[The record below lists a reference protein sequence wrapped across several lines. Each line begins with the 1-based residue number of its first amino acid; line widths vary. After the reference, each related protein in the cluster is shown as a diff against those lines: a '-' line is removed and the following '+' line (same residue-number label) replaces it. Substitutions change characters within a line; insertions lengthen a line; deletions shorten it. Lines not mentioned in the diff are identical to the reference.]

1 MLNLKLPFSKRAKRI
16 EARVAIAA
24 IATTSHL
31 HWAAAL
37 AASLAAAHPD
47 AERVLLW
54 VDAPAGV
61 PLESVARELGYRS
74 MLVPQE
80 LVGAERLAGMKA
92 RYSVSELCFAL
103 KPSLLSKMLDS
114 GYASAIYL
122 DTDVFVYRGLA
133 PVFEAFAGN
142 SIALT
147 PHITEPLPEDDR
159 LPRNLTILRA
169 GAFNLGFIGV
179 RNTPEA
185 RRFLDWWAARVSR
198 YGYVDPVRGWGGDQ
212 KWCDM
217 VPALFDDVAILRN
230 PGYNVAYWN
239 MPSRPLSPVEGKW
252 FAGGEPLVFFHFSG
266 FDPKHPDVLSRF
278 QDRID
283 PSVDPHLSQLL
294 ADYAAKMHDCAG
306 LVADV
311 LRPIGMLP
319 SAEPASCGSPS
330 LPGVDDMLAF
340 PLDESVYAS
349 SVEVSPREVFAE
361 PGESVILKAEIRNR
375 GDMPLWIAAHSDGT
389 HGVGLTFHL
398 LRGTG
403 EVLAYDNPR
412 WYYPDPV
419 PAGETAIVDFVYRV
433 PNDCGHFVLEFDLVH
448 DGFRWFHPNI
458 DDAARVEILA
468 GVHRGAK

>member
-1 MLNLKLPFSKRAKRI
+1 
-16 EARVAIAA
+16 
-24 IATTSHL
+24 
-31 HWAAAL
+31 
-37 AASLAAAHPD
+37 
-47 AERVLLW
+47 
-54 VDAPAGV
+54 
-61 PLESVARELGYRS
+61 
-74 MLVPQE
+74 
-80 LVGAERLAGMKA
+80 
-92 RYSVSELCFAL
+92 
-103 KPSLLSKMLDS
+103 
-114 GYASAIYL
+114 
-122 DTDVFVYRGLA
+122 
-133 PVFEAFAGN
+133 
-142 SIALT
+142 
-147 PHITEPLPEDDR
+147 
-159 LPRNLTILRA
+159 
-169 GAFNLGFIGV
+169 
-179 RNTPEA
+179 
-185 RRFLDWWAARVSR
+185 
-198 YGYVDPVRGWGGDQ
+198 
-212 KWCDM
+212 M

-239 MPSRPLSPVEGKW
+239 MPSRPLSLVEGKW

-311 LRPIGMLP
+311 LRPIGKLH
-319 SAEPASCGSPS
+319 SAEPASCGSQS
-330 LPGVDDMLAF
+330 LRSLDDMLAF

-361 PGESVILKAEIRNR
+361 PGERVILKAEIRNR

-403 EVLAYDNPR
+403 EVLAYNNPR
-412 WYYPDPV
+412 RYYPDPV

-448 DGFRWFHPNI
+448 DGVRWFHPNI

-468 GVHRGAK
+468 GIHRGAK